1 MQETKTSFKS
11 RSCNQEWKLKGKYEE
26 NGIKIEYLITV
37 QGDYKNLFLIKGKQI
52 KVNGRINYWGITVKR
67 KSDKIPWEL
76 KKSFENVMVYIKSS
90 GIGLEG
96 DMRLGSGE
104 YSIGQ
109 IVELGN
115 LEVTTRGVLRG
126 NIVGSTVGV
135 SLSKKHLQEIG
146 IYPGQYIGRTIKVKL
161 VRWDENAKKFN
172 AEWIN

>member
-1 MQETKTSFKS
+1 MTEQEAALCYQSIISKQDSYTYNAEVAGAILELFSKVDGSKLNKS
-11 RSCNQEWKLKGKYEE
+11 LHEKH
-26 NGIKIEYLITV
+26 T
-37 QGDYKNLFLIKGKQI
+37 
-52 KVNGRINYWGITVKR
+52 
-67 KSDKIPWEL
+67 
-76 KKSFENVMVYIKSS
+76 KSS
-90 GIGLEG
+90 RTGLEVN
-96 DMRLGSGE
+96 MQLGSGE

-109 IVELGN
+109 IVELGD